1 MIKSFYA
8 ERTRGASDHVLAT
21 GVRTALTIG
30 AGATVL
36 ALIATR
42 YDTRDFVWRGT
53 VAVARSRS
61 GCITQ
66 FHNLRNTPQ
75 PATSRHFPKSRLRT
89 QYHCATRSTYAPC
102 SSLLVSAVS
111 FP

>member
-36 ALIATR
+36 ALIVALIATR

-53 VAVARSRS
+53 VAVASIR
-61 GCITQ
+61 IW
-66 FHNLRNTPQ
+66 LRHP
-75 PATSRHFPKSRLRT
+75 
-89 QYHCATRSTYAPC
+89 
-102 SSLLVSAVS
+102 VS
-111 FP
+111 